1 MKRFIYLTAAVLVS
15 FVVSCSTYHVKD
27 EISEGAKLKGAGKVG
42 AFVRISQK
50 GRVPRDEIVT
60 AISKTLP
67 AYRHKRPVELA
78 VDLPSGITE
87 FMNDS
92 DSFYQ
97 SSSDEFLRYK
107 SIGVA
112 KSFIRAHEEELKDE
126 MGKGGYDLLVIY
138 EVYTVASVEMQMF
151 KFSTVVAVVDRN
163 LDLIYL
169 DHQTDTRETM
179 SSDLVSVKA
188 EIVNHLSERFIEKI
202 SDFGWIEEL

>member
-1 MKRFIYLTAAVLVS
+1 MKRFIYLAAAVLVS
-15 FVVSCSTYHVKD
+15 FAVSCSTYHVKD
-27 EISEGAKLKGAGKVG
+27 EISESAKLKGAGKAGVI
-42 AFVRISQK
+42 VRVSQK
-50 GRVPRDEIVT
+50 GRVARDEIVT

-67 AYRHKRPVELA
+67 AYRHKRPVELV
-78 VDLPSGITE
+78 VDLPSGLTE

-126 MGKGGYDLLVIY
+126 MGKSGCDLLVIY

-151 KFSTVVAVVDRN
+151 KFSTVIAVVDKN
-163 LDLIYL
+163 LDLVYL

-179 SSDLVSVKA
+179 SSDLTSIKA
-188 EIVNHLSERFIEKI
+188 EIVNHLSGRFIEKI
-202 SDFGWIEEL
+202 TDFGWIEEL

>member
-1 MKRFIYLTAAVLVS
+1 MKRFIYFTAAVLVS
-15 FVVSCSTYHVKD
+15 FVVSCSTYPVNK
-27 EISEGAKLKGAGKVG
+27 EINEGAKLKGAGKVG
-42 AFVRISQK
+42 TIVRISQK
-50 GRVPRDEIVT
+50 GRVARDEIVT

-97 SSSDEFLRYK
+97 ASSDEFLRYK

-112 KSFIRAHEEELKDE
+112 KSFIRAHESDLKEEME
-126 MGKGGYDLLVIY
+126 KGGYDLLVIY

-151 KFSTVVAVVDRN
+151 KFSTVLAVVDKN
-163 LDLIYL
+163 LDLVYL

-179 SSDLVSVKA
+179 SSDLASVKA
-188 EIVNHLSERFIEKI
+188 EIVNHLSARFIEKI